1 MSLYGGQVTLFQGGQ
16 SGNTSPG
23 EAGHVQ
29 RGANRRCAGL
39 SRSVQRPEGARL
51 SAGLAG
57 LLTICRQ

>member
-29 RGANRRCAGL
+29 RKVATNKQL
-39 SRSVQRPEGARL
+39 NF
-51 SAGLAG
+51 LAG
-57 LLTICRQ
+57 QVTKWF